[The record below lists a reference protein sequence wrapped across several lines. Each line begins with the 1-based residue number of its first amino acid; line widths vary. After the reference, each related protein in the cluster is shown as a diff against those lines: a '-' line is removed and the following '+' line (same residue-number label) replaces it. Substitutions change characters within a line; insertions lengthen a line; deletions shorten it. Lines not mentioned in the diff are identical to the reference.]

1 MTKGKL
7 NHQVYVEKKC
17 ANMYLICECIYAV
30 IKRLPVGWL
39 YLWGLVS
46 LIVLARFRWIFN
58 GLGERGF
65 LEPKRKGGQRENVP
79 SNSHSHRHRHTCTIK
94 RTHRALQQW
103 EERATVT
110 NSFGATKVAGN
121 LSNGTIK
128 LQLSFFSFFI
138 ADACILVASS
148 RCTYPSH
155 RRGPC
160 TVPECVQVCVSHIL
174 QVH

>member
-1 MTKGKL
+1 
-7 NHQVYVEKKC
+7 
-17 ANMYLICECIYAV
+17 MYLICECIYAV

-58 GLGERGF
+58 GLGEKGF

-79 SNSHSHRHRHTCTIK
+79 SNSHSHRHTGTIK
-94 RTHRALQQW
+94 RTHRALQRW

-138 ADACILVASS
+138 ADACILVAST

-160 TVPECVQVCVSHIL
+160 TVPECVYVCVRVCISHL
-174 QVH
+174 TSALVCLYTCVRFCC